1 MDQVVQDAIAIF
13 YKLKG
18 RYDKEGDKIKQK
30 IINRDDLTMA
40 EKRDLFQTQK
50 RKCINCKR
58 PVGTI
63 FKTTKDEM
71 VALCGAQQRSDGGDG
86 ENVPCNLDI
95 KIIKGDVVQLPN
107 YVSEL
112 KKTHE
117 KLITAIM
124 KVKYNLLFKYANEE
138 ETVSDFEKSKDEFDK
153 NATLYDLYKTKLI
166 QITSLLEKRER
177 ISVTDLQLTEFVK
190 ETKDFVEESVQTG
203 NVQLIKDVVEL
214 YITRIMDV
222 LRENRELKYSYQG
235 IEETDAGEFKLVQV
249 PVTME
254 DTEMVIGK
262 GFKVDRLV
270 LKK

>member
-1 MDQVVQDAIAIF
+1 
-13 YKLKG
+13 
-18 RYDKEGDKIKQK
+18 
-30 IINRDDLTMA
+30 
-40 EKRDLFQTQK
+40 
-50 RKCINCKR
+50 
-58 PVGTI
+58 
-63 FKTTKDEM
+63 
-71 VALCGAQQRSDGGDG
+71 
-86 ENVPCNLDI
+86 
-95 KIIKGDVVQLPN
+95 
-107 YVSEL
+107 
-112 KKTHE
+112 
-117 KLITAIM
+117 
-124 KVKYNLLFKYANEE
+124 
-138 ETVSDFEKSKDEFDK
+138 
-153 NATLYDLYKTKLI
+153 
-166 QITSLLEKRER
+166 
-177 ISVTDLQLTEFVK
+177 VTDLQLTEFVK